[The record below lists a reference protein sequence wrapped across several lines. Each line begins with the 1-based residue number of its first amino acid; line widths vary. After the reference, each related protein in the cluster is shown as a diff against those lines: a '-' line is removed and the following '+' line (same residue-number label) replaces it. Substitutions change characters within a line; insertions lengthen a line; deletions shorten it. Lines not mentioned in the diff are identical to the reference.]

1 MAVET
6 LANKQVNA
14 FVGLGGATAGSFNK
28 FEMHLLPKYPL
39 GFQVLDSTGKV
50 YRYAHFGA
58 NTNRGVLVAT
68 DVSETSVVD
77 TDNAIIAPASAVS
90 VSDQTMKP
98 GAIGS
103 RYIQFTLASATAN
116 QFAGGTLVTT
126 DDTGEGYTYDI
137 VGNTATDNPATGDIR
152 IQLQQPLQVAV
163 DNTTDVSIFSNLYH
177 DVEVATTATD
187 AVVAGVSCST
197 MVVATAPY
205 GWIQTRGLCGV
216 LQDAQVPTVGDTM
229 QLSTATA
236 GAVGI
241 LGGTVAGSL
250 GDFSQ
255 QGIVGRCADI
265 GDSTGHSVVFLTI
278 E

>member
-6 LANKQVNA
+6 LAAKPVN
-14 FVGLGGATAGSFNK
+14 VNIGLGAATAGQFNK
-28 FEMHLLPKYPL
+28 FEMHALPKYPL
-39 GFQVLDSTGKV
+39 GFKVETSDGKV

-68 DVSETSVVD
+68 DVSESQVAD

-90 VSDQTMKP
+90 VADSSIKP

-103 RYIQFTLASATAN
+103 KYIQFTVASVTAN
-116 QFAGGTLVTT
+116 QFAGGVLVTT
-126 DDTGEGYTYDI
+126 DDVGEGYTYDI

-152 IQLQQPLQVAV
+152 IELAQKLQVAV
-163 DNTTDVSIFSNLYH
+163 DNTTDVSICSNPYH

-187 AVVAGVSCST
+187 AIVCGVSCST

-205 GWIQTRGLCGV
+205 GWVQTRGLCGV

-265 GDSTGHSVVFLTI
+265 GDSTGHSVLFLTI

>member
-6 LANKQVNA
+6 LAAKPVN
-14 FVGLGGATAGSFNK
+14 VNIGLGGATAGQFNK
-28 FEMHLLPKYPL
+28 FEMHATPKYPL
-39 GFQVLDSTGKV
+39 GFKVETADGKV

-68 DVSETSVVD
+68 DVSETQVAD

-90 VSDQTMKP
+90 VADESMKP

-103 RYIQFTLASATAN
+103 HYIQFTLASATAN

-126 DDTGEGYTYDI
+126 DDVGEGYSYDI
-137 VGNTATDNPATGDIR
+137 EGNTATDNPATGDIR
-152 IQLQQPLQVAV
+152 IKLVQKLQVAV
-163 DNTTDVSIFSNLYH
+163 DNTTDVSICANPWH

-187 AVVAGVSCST
+187 AIVCGVSCST
-197 MVVATAPY
+197 VVAATAPY
-205 GWIQTRGLCGV
+205 AWVQTHGPCGV
-216 LQDAQVPTVGDTM
+216 LQDAVLPTVGDSV
-229 QLSTATA
+229 QLSPLTN

-241 LGGTVAGSL
+241 FGGTAAGSI
-250 GDFSQ
+250 GVMNKQ
-255 QGIVGRCADI
+255 VIVGRCMDI
-265 GDSTGHSVVFLTI
+265 GDSTGHSVIDLKL